1 MLLRQLEPQ
10 PQLPDILFVLTVLE
24 IDEGREVGD
33 GNPPL
38 EDSSHQGESS
48 ENREREKNGVLV
60 TRGEFVG

>member
-1 MLLRQLEPQ
+1 MSYIAFDLFASSDTLL
-10 PQLPDILFVLTVLE
+10 VLTVLE
-24 IDEGREVGD
+24 IEEGREVGD

-38 EDSSHQGESS
+38 EDSSFHGQSS